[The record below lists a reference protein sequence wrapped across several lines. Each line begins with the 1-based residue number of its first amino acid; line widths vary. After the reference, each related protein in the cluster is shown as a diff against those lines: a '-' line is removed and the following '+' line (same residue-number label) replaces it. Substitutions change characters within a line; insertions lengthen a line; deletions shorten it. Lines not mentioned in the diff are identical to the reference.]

1 MICGKCYDL
10 EFSQIKNMDATTQTI
25 ETPKVESEKKLLKDV
40 LDAKQKSD
48 IDMLY
53 VILELFKRIEALE
66 NKQ

>member
-1 MICGKCYDL
+1 
-10 EFSQIKNMDATTQTI
+10 MDSTQTI

-40 LDAKQKSD
+40 LEAKQKSD